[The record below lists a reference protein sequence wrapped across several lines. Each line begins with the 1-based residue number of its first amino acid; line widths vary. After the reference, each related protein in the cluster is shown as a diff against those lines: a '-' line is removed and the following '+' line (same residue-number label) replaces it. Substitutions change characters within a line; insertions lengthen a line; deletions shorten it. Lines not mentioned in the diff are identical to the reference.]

1 MIRLEGVEGN
11 SKGQGLGGLFQWGTC
26 GRGGEATMW
35 RPCYNLSLFAMESR
49 LGILGSGTENIEI
62 GVVSSSVPDEAAK
75 CLDSFSGTVGQF
87 ERSPEFLSP
96 LFSLC
101 ARSSARIERWSPEPQ
116 TIPYQNL
123 PNR

>member
-1 MIRLEGVEGN
+1 MGDGW
-11 SKGQGLGGLFQWGTC
+11 Q
-26 GRGGEATMW
+26 GRGGNDVATMW
-35 RPCYNLSLFAMESR
+35 RPCYNLSLLAMESQ
-49 LGILGSGTENIEI
+49 LGILESGTENIEI

-75 CLDSFSGTVGQF
+75 CLDSFSGTVSGTVGQF
-87 ERSPEFLSP
+87 ERTPEFLSP